1 MGVINKK
8 SVIYALYIF
17 LAARAS
23 AAGIPLFGQAAFA
36 VSVLSYDMSGGIIN
50 VVLYSFACVIGSL
63 TTGVWQQAVISV
75 AVVILYTI
83 ADYFLKTTEKHD
95 YPIVLKSAVT
105 LVFAVTV
112 PMIIL
117 LATTNATLMDIINL
131 AIQASVSF
139 IMFFVYRIAENAIS
153 EILDKNTTAYKPT
166 QEELACFAAIFIV
179 ALLGLPKFTIFGLSI
194 KNVISVFVIMTF
206 SLKGGMGTGAAA
218 GIMIGIITNSSSATL
233 ICLFAFCGFLS
244 GLLNKFKKMGI
255 IVAFV
260 VGNILLAAML
270 GATKELIHAMYE
282 TGFAGLAFAVLP
294 SKIYNFFKVP
304 IIEENLQQR
313 KIIHQKNN
321 LPVRYDYAG
330 KVRNA
335 AMSKAKFFS
344 ETLNEMSSEFM
355 DIAANEKPVVH
366 SDRKKEDTCIVRMYN
381 KVCANCRLCNRCWK
395 QEYKF
400 REKSFRQCEK
410 LIEKDCDKTAE
421 IMRILSEFCIKPDA
435 VTDELKIG
443 IEIKR
448 VEKICNAKIAECRS
462 MVVKQFGEMGRISSK
477 IADEIKMATN
487 YNIETE
493 RLIFDALTRNEI
505 YVHDVIVIN
514 NKHEMPEVTV
524 YIRKNLDND
533 ILNKIVSVISREI
546 NKKMQIYSVGGSNK
560 KNTMKE
566 VRLIVMPEI
575 MVFCGFKCI
584 PADKN
589 DICGDSYCFLE
600 LQDGRAFGILSDGMG
615 TGSQASEQSESV
627 IRILELYIKSG
638 VDISSAVSTV
648 NMLLTTKGT
657 EVTTASI
664 DVCCIDKYKKSAGFV
679 KMGAA
684 PSVIVGKENVRTIEI
699 NRPPAGVSSDI
710 EELSCRMCECD
721 ISNDIAVVMF
731 TDGVYDAFNNAGINK
746 KVFYEYIAN
755 VVRKFK
761 IDKNGAEMAA
771 DEILD
776 KVERFAQ
783 SSDDMSICVLYLT
796 ET

>member
-8 SVIYALYIF
+8 SVIYAIYIF

-23 AAGIPLFGQAAFA
+23 VAGIPLFGQAAFA
-36 VSVLSYDMSGGIIN
+36 VAVLSYDMSGGIIN
-50 VVLYSFACVIGSL
+50 IVLYSFACVIGSL
-63 TTGVWQQAVISV
+63 TTGVWQQAVIS
-75 AVVILYTI
+75 AVVVVLYTI

-95 YPIVLKSAVT
+95 YPIILKSAVT

-112 PMIIL
+112 PMLIL

-131 AIQASVSF
+131 AIQDSVTF

-153 EILDKNTTAYKPT
+153 EIIDKNTTVYKQT
-166 QEELACFAAIFIV
+166 QEELACFAVIFIV
-179 ALLGLPKFTIFGLSI
+179 ALLGLPAFTIFGLSV
-194 KNVISVFVIMTF
+194 KNVISIFVIMMF

-244 GLLNKFKKMGI
+244 GLLNKFKKTGV
-255 IVAFV
+255 IVAFA

-282 TGFAGLAFAVLP
+282 TGFAALAFALLP
-294 SKIYNFFKVP
+294 AKIYDFFKIP
-304 IIEENLQQR
+304 IIEDNLQHR
-313 KIIHQKNN
+313 KKFHQKNS
-321 LPVRYDYAG
+321 LPVRFDYAG
-330 KVRNA
+330 KVRNT
-335 AMSKAKFFS
+335 AMNKAKFYS

-355 DIAANEKPVVH
+355 DIAATEKPAVN
-366 SDRKKEDTCIVRMYN
+366 SDRKKEDSCIVRVYN

-395 QEYKF
+395 QEYKI

-410 LIEKDCDKTAE
+410 YIEKDGDKTAE

-462 MVVKQFGEMGRISSK
+462 MVVKQFGEMGKISSK
-477 IADEIKMATN
+477 IAEEIKMATN
-487 YNIETE
+487 YELEKE
-493 RLIFDALTRNEI
+493 RCIFDSLTRNEI
-505 YVHDVIVIN
+505 YAHDVIVIN
-514 NKHEMPEVTV
+514 NRYEMPEVTV
-524 YIRKNLDND
+524 YIKRNLNND
-533 ILNKIVSVISREI
+533 ILNKIAFVTSREL
-546 NKKMQIYSVGGSNK
+546 NRKMQIYSVSGSNK
-560 KNTMKE
+560 KNAMKE
-566 VRLIVMPEI
+566 VHLIVMPAI
-575 MVFCGFKCI
+575 KVFCGFKSV
-584 PADKN
+584 PAGTN
-589 DICGDSYCFLE
+589 DICGDSYCFVE
-600 LQDGRAFGILSDGMG
+600 LQDGRVFGIISDGMG
-615 TGSQASEQSESV
+615 TGSQAAEQSESV

-638 VDISSAVSTV
+638 VEISSAVSTV
-648 NMLLTTKGT
+648 NVLLTTKSA

-664 DVCCIDKYKKSAGFV
+664 DVCCIDKYKKTAGFV

-684 PSVIVGKENVRTIEI
+684 PSVIVGEDSVKTVEI

-710 EELSCRMCECD
+710 EEISCKMCECD
-721 ISNDIAVVMF
+721 ISNDIAIVMF

-746 KVFYEYIAN
+746 KVFYEYIAS

-761 IDKNGAEMAA
+761 RDKSGAEMAA
-771 DEILD
+771 DEILN

-783 SSDDMSICVLYLT
+783 ISDDMSICVLYLT
-796 ET
+796 